1 MICIKCK
8 ADLPDGALYCM
19 LCGKK
24 QAPDKRKHRK
34 RANGSGSVYKMAG
47 NRAKPW
53 AAKRNNVFLGSFKTY
68 AEAQK
73 ALERTTDAV
82 ITDKYNLTFAQIY
95 ELWKPVHAREVSKS
109 QMGSYAT
116 AFKHCAVLHN
126 QKFRSIRK
134 SDFQAVIIA
143 LVEAGKSKSLCEKP
157 IQLFG
162 QLSKWAL
169 DECIINQN
177 HAQNVTTTA
186 KQKSVRQPFTDNQIK
201 AIQQSKLRAAPIVL
215 ILIATGTR
223 PNELFKVP
231 LSDCYD
237 TYFVGGSKTEAGTGR
252 VIAVSPLGLSAYQEL
267 LQAAQRSGGSRLI
280 DGYKGNRDNVNFRK
294 RDFKELM
301 EEIGCSDMT
310 PYNCRHTFATLAVR
324 NGVRPQMLTRM
335 MGHADIKTADKTY
348 THLNAQDLL
357 GEIAKINTTLA
368 VVSKLSARSEE
379 QSTNYAEK
387 FG

>member
-1 MICIKCK
+1 MICVKCK
-8 ADLPDGALYCM
+8 ADLPDGALYCL

-24 QAPDKRKHRK
+24 QTPEKNKHRK
-34 RANGSGSVYKMAG
+34 RANGTGTIYKMGG

-68 AEAQK
+68 AAAQK
-73 ALERTTDAV
+73 ALERSTDAV

-109 QMGSYAT
+109 QMGNYAT

-126 QKFRSIRK
+126 QKFRSLRK
-134 SDFQAVIIA
+134 LDFQSVIIA
-143 LVEAGKSKSLCEKP
+143 LEEAGKSKSTCEKP

-177 HAQNVTTTA
+177 HAQNVTTAA
-186 KQKSVRQPFTDNQIK
+186 KQKSVREPFTDDQIK
-201 AIQQSKLRAAPIVL
+201 AIQQSKLRAASIVL
-215 ILIATGTR
+215 ILIATGAR

-237 TYFVGGSKTEAGTGR
+237 TYFVGGSKTKAGTGR
-252 VIAVSPLGLSAYQEL
+252 VIAVSPLGLTAYREL
-267 LQAAQRSGGSRLI
+267 LQAAQESGDTRLI

-301 EEIGCSDMT
+301 EEIGCNNMT
-310 PYNCRHTFATLAVR
+310 PYHCRHTFATLAVR

-335 MGHADIKTADKTY
+335 MGHADIKTADKSY
-348 THLNAQDLL
+348 THLNAEDIL
-357 GEIAKINTTLA
+357 GEISKINTTLA
-368 VVSKLSARSEE
+368 VVSKLSAGSGD
-379 QSTNYAEK
+379 QPSNCAEK

>member
-24 QAPDKRKHRK
+24 QAPDKKKHRK
-34 RANGSGSVYKMAG
+34 RANGSGTVYKMAG

-109 QMGSYAT
+109 QMANYST
-116 AFKHCAVLHN
+116 AFNQCAVLHN
-126 QKFRSIRK
+126 RKFRSLRK
-134 SDFQAVIIA
+134 SDFQAVIIS
-143 LVEAGKSKSLCEKP
+143 LEEAGKSKSTCEKP

-177 HAQNVTTTA
+177 HAQNVITTA
-186 KQKSVRQPFTDNQIK
+186 EQKSIRKPFTDEQIK
-201 AIQQSKLRAAPIVL
+201 AIQQSKLRAAPIAL
-215 ILIATGTR
+215 ILIATGAR

-231 LSDCYD
+231 LADCYD
-237 TYFVGGSKTEAGTGR
+237 TYFVGGSKTKSGTGR
-252 VIAVSPLGLSAYQEL
+252 VIAVSPLGLAAYREL
-267 LQAAQRSGGSRLI
+267 LQAAKESGGTRLI
-280 DGYKGNRDNVNFRK
+280 DGYKGNRDTTNFRK

-301 EEIGCSDMT
+301 VEIGDASMT
-310 PYNCRHTFATLAVR
+310 PYHCRHTFATLAVR
-324 NGVRPQMLTRM
+324 GGVRPQMLTRM

-348 THLNAQDLL
+348 THLNAEDIL
-357 GEIAKINTTLA
+357 GEISKINTNLA
-368 VVSKLSARSEE
+368 VVSKLSAGSGDSIVGKA
-379 QSTNYAEK
+379 Q
-387 FG
+387 

>member
-8 ADLPDGALYCM
+8 AEIPDGALYCM

-24 QAPDKRKHRK
+24 QTAEKKKHRK
-34 RANGSGSVYKMAG
+34 RANGTGSVYKMPG
-47 NRAKPW
+47 NRSKPW

-134 SDFQAVIIA
+134 SDFQSVIIA
-143 LVEAGKSKSLCEKP
+143 LEEAGKSKSLCEKP

-177 HAQNVTTTA
+177 HAQNVTTA
-186 KQKSVRQPFTDNQIK
+186 AQQKSIRKPFTDDQIK

-215 ILIATGTR
+215 ILIATGAR

-231 LSDCYD
+231 LADCYD
-237 TYFVGGSKTEAGTGR
+237 TYFIGGSKTEAGTGR
-252 VIAVSPLGLSAYQEL
+252 VIAVSPIGLPAYKEL
-267 LQAAQRSGGSRLI
+267 LLAAQTAGGTRLI

-301 EEIGCSDMT
+301 EEIGCNDMT
-310 PYNCRHTFATLAVR
+310 PYSCRHTFATLAVR

-348 THLNAQDLL
+348 IHLNAQDIL
-357 GEIAKINTTLA
+357 GEISKINTTLA
-368 VVSKLSARSEE
+368 VVSKLSAGSDDIPKNR
-379 QSTNYAEK
+379 AEK

>member
-1 MICIKCK
+1 MICVKCK
-8 ADLPDGALYCM
+8 ADLPDGALYCL

-24 QAPDKRKHRK
+24 QTPEKKKHRK
-34 RANGSGSVYKMAG
+34 RANGSGTVYKMVG

-73 ALERTTDAV
+73 ALERTTDAI

-109 QMGSYAT
+109 QMGNYAS
-116 AFKHCAVLHN
+116 AFKHCEVLHN
-126 QKFRSIRK
+126 RKFRSLRK
-134 SDFQAVIIA
+134 SDFQSVIIA
-143 LVEAGKSKSLCEKP
+143 LEEAGKSKSTCEKP

-177 HAQNVTTTA
+177 HAQNVTTAAT
-186 KQKSVRQPFTDNQIK
+186 QKSIREPFTDDQIQ
-201 AIQQSKLRAAPIVL
+201 AIQKSNHRAASIVL
-215 ILIATGTR
+215 ILIATGAR

-237 TYFVGGSKTEAGTGR
+237 TYFVGGSKTKAGTGR
-252 VIAVSPLGLSAYQEL
+252 VIAVSPLGLPAYKKL
-267 LQAAQRSGGSRLI
+267 LQAAQESGGTRLI

-301 EEIGCSDMT
+301 DDIGCAGMT
-310 PYNCRHTFATLAVR
+310 PYHCRHTFATLAVR

-348 THLNAQDLL
+348 THLNAEDLL
-357 GEIAKINTTLA
+357 GEVAKINTTYT
-368 VVSKLSARSEE
+368 VVSKLSARSDAG
-379 QSTNYAEK
+379 SSSCAEK